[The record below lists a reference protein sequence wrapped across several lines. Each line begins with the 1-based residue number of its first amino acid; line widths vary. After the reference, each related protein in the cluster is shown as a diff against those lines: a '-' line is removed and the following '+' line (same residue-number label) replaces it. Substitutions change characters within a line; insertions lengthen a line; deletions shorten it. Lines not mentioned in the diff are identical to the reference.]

1 MNALVNTV
9 RVIDALNERIGR
21 FTAWFALVMVLLQFA
36 VVVLRYVFGFGSIF
50 MQEGVI
56 YLHAGLFLLGAGY
69 TLLHGGH
76 VRVDIFYREASPKR
90 RAFVDLVGSAL
101 FLLPVCVI
109 IAWASWSY
117 VGQSWQ
123 NFEGSKETSGIP
135 AVFILK
141 SIILA
146 FVVLVSLQGI
156 SLALRSCLTLLGAPI
171 AGAERAGWDADD
183 EPL

>member
-1 MNALVNTV
+1 
-9 RVIDALNERIGR
+9 
-21 FTAWFALVMVLLQFA
+21 
-36 VVVLRYVFGFGSIF
+36 
-50 MQEGVI
+50 
-56 YLHAGLFLLGAGY
+56 
-69 TLLHGGH
+69 LLHGGH

-90 RAFVDLVGSAL
+90 RAFVDLAGTIL

-117 VGQSWQ
+117 VGQSWS
-123 NFEGSKETSGIP
+123 NLEGSKETSGIP

-156 SLALRSCLTLLGAPI
+156 SLALRSCLTLLGTPI
-171 AGAERAGWDADD
+171 VEPESSGLTGDS

>member
-1 MNALVNTV
+1 MAAAVCA
-9 RVIDALNERIGR
+9 IDALNEHIGR
-21 FTAWFALVMVLLQFA
+21 FTAWFVLVMVLLQFT

-76 VRVDIFYREASPKR
+76 VRVDIFYRDASPKR
-90 RAFVDLVGSAL
+90 RAMVDLVGSL
-101 FLLPVCVI
+101 LLLLPVCVI

-117 VGQSWQ
+117 VGLSWRSL
-123 NFEGSKETSGIP
+123 EGSRETSGIP

-141 SIILA
+141 SAILA

-156 SLALRSCLTLLGAPI
+156 SLALRSCLTLMGAPI
-171 AGAERAGWDADD
+171 PELKRGILGGDG
-183 EPL
+183 